1 MALHTKRMKLKNYLI
16 SCFKFRFFAFYLIIS
31 IFKDMHILLI
41 NEKKAPENYPE
52 ELPGKS
58 IQI

>member
-1 MALHTKRMKLKNYLI
+1 MALHTKRMRLKNYLI
-16 SCFKFRFFAFYLIIS
+16 FCFKFRFFAFHLIIS
-31 IFKDMHILLI
+31 IFTDMHALI
-41 NEKKAPENYPE
+41 NEKIAPENYPE